1 MLQGKNDFGELQL
14 VPVVVGEELIVAQLV
29 WVQGR
34 LLVLVGAVVAVRMG
48 EGVVEGCGL
57 R

>member
-1 MLQGKNDFGELQL
+1 MLQGMNDFEELQL

-34 LLVLVGAVVAVRMG
+34 LRVLAGAVVGVRMG
-48 EGVVEGCGL
+48 EGVAEGFG
-57 R
+57 

>member
-34 LLVLVGAVVAVRMG
+34 LQVLAGAVAVRMD
-48 EGVVEGCGL
+48 EGVVVGCGL